1 MIIQPSFYPS
11 GYDTTASALAYLGY
25 YLARKPEVQ
34 ERLQQEIDAA
44 FAANEGKMP
53 GYNVIQ
59 VRFKVAFRC
68 IQGGPSARR
77 KAYIEIELKFPLEA
91 WVTG

>member
-1 MIIQPSFYPS
+1 MLFHIS

-34 ERLQQEIDAA
+34 ERLHHEIDAA
-44 FAANEGKMP
+44 FAQNGGKMP

-59 VRFKVAFRC
+59 VQYKIVLGY
-68 IQGGPSARR
+68 IQGGPSAGAWR
-77 KAYIEIELKFPLEA
+77 KNLC
-91 WVTG
+91 WH